1 MQSDHFIQQRIQE
14 TQEIMRQVA
23 QLSDKDLYA
32 LTWKANPASWSVLEC
47 LEHLN
52 LYGDFYI
59 PAIKNAME
67 SSINKSNQ
75 TFNGGFLGNYFAKK
89 MLPKEKLNRLKT
101 FKDKNPLNA
110 PLDKTTI
117 DRFLQQQTTLI
128 ELLETSKTYSLDKV
142 KVSTSISKFIKLTL
156 GDTFHFVINHN
167 LRHMKQI
174 ERILNLEG

>member
-1 MQSDHFIQQRIQE
+1 M
-14 TQEIMRQVA
+14 
-23 QLSDKDLYA
+23 
-32 LTWKANPASWSVLEC
+32 
-47 LEHLN
+47 
-52 LYGDFYI
+52 
-59 PAIKNAME
+59 
-67 SSINKSNQ
+67 
-75 TFNGGFLGNYFAKK
+75 
-89 MLPKEKLNRLKT
+89 KT

>member
-1 MQSDHFIQQRIQE
+1 MQSEHFIQQRIQE
-14 TQEIMRQVA
+14 TQEIMHQVA
-23 QLSDKDLYA
+23 LLRDKDLYA

-59 PAIKNAME
+59 PAIERAME
-67 SSINKSNQ
+67 NSMNKGNQ
-75 TFNGGFLGNYFAKK
+75 VFNGGFLGSYFAKM
-89 MLPKEKLNRLKT
+89 MLPKEKLNRMNT

-110 PLDKTTI
+110 PLDKMVI

-128 ELLETSKTYSLDKV
+128 TLLEVSKNHNLDKV
-142 KVSTSISKFIKLTL
+142 KVSTSISRFVKLAL
-156 GDTFHFVINHN
+156 GDTFHFVTNHQI
-167 LRHMKQI
+167 RHMKQI